1 MGPHTVCI
9 LYIQNFET
17 ILIAFQFLLGGPLYI
32 SKLRAPHVKHLM
44 KINRVRGSL
53 LWFPRF
59 RLQQYANLV
68 KQIDIAITREDG
80 PENLTSADLLRSCNL
95 RGLNVKDVESEEA
108 MIEYLNNWIKVSK
121 QLDIY
126 AMSMLLHLPIL
137 LGKCLLFVKK
147 FANNF

>member
-1 MGPHTVCI
+1 
-9 LYIQNFET
+9 
-17 ILIAFQFLLGGPLYI
+17 
-32 SKLRAPHVKHLM
+32 M

-59 RLQQYANLV
+59 RLQQYVNLV
-68 KQIDIAITREDG
+68 KQIDISIKREDG

-95 RGLNVKDVESEEA
+95 RGLNVKDVESEET
-108 MIEYLNNWIKVSK
+108 MIEYLNNWIKVSE

-137 LGKCLLFVKK
+137 LGKCHFFVKK
-147 FANNF
+147 CCVK